1 MTTTR
6 DEPEVPVRRYVVL
19 SLLAVAALLVITLL
33 VRPLIFS
40 LAGPRDDANF
50 PLLAVGE
57 ADKGPKLIEIRL
69 NDPHNLPGEVV
80 RGAIDYAL
88 SRPDQVILVGAG
100 DRIER
105 EIAEYGKGHPPRVSL
120 VDAPEQIEM
129 GEHPAAALRAKKRAS
144 VVVESTRPS
153 TAPSAASSSDGP
165 RIAAARSGRTSRM
178 AVRAE

>member
-80 RGAIDYAL
+80 RGDEVGYSVVIAPLPGQDGYSVVGAWSPVNRCVLAI
-88 SRPDQVILVGAG
+88 AG
-100 DRIER
+100 DRLRDCRGATWTFE
-105 EIAEYGKGHPPRVSL
+105 GFPFKTGDPRL
-120 VDAPEQIEM
+120 
-129 GEHPAAALRAKKRAS
+129 
-144 VVVESTRPS
+144 
-153 TAPSAASSSDGP
+153 TAFPVTVRNGAVLADFTKPMTPG
-165 RIAAARSGRTSRM
+165 TS
-178 AVRAE
+178 